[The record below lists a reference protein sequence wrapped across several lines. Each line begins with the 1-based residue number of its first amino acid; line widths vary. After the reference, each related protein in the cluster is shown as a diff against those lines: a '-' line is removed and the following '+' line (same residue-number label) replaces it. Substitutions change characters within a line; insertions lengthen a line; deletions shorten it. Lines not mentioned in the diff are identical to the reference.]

1 MKKTDMLKF
10 KQFEMLY
17 ESRLLESEFDAAA
30 KDLAKEYSKDL
41 SPLNSM
47 LNEYMK
53 AKKTAMEKRV
63 KINADILKS
72 TDAEE
77 KSSLNDDLAAVNND
91 EDSQIERVEK
101 KLADWSNEKAGVLR
115 FLMRSR
121 LKEIEL
127 EVLEDEYAK
136 SKSTLTDS
144 ADKRMRDLID
154 NRKDEIKTRSEKLD
168 KMIEDADFSKEDED
182 IKRSSEEY
190 DKIESDYDGSG
201 DVTAA
206 EQKAMRQRKER
217 RDKSPLNDI

>member
-1 MKKTDMLKF
+1 
-10 KQFEMLY
+10 
-17 ESRLLESEFDAAA
+17 LESEFDAAA